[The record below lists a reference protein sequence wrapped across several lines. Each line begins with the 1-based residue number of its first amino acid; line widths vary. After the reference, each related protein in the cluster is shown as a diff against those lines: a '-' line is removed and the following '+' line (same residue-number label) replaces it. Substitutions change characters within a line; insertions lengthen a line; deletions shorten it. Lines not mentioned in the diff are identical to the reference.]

1 MVKKRRTRQRRK
13 AFLLDSNQAQQE
25 RKAPK
30 TVRNRLLNAWFRLGF
45 VRDLGRM
52 ITASRIMGLVIF
64 GMAAF
69 IVFAILSPYFDLKQI
84 VVSRDNPN
92 IEAESVQAVLADF
105 YGQNLLF
112 LDKELL
118 KDTLSE
124 VFPAFRS
131 ITISEIWPSSIS
143 LKIELSPPAY
153 TLLNQQNAEFR
164 VVSEDGV
171 ILSDKPNETL
181 PLISVVDYSKPL
193 VVGERFVDKGMLE
206 RVRLAEQIMVSQ
218 IKIPVV
224 ERELYPTARELHLI
238 SDRGTAFWIDL
249 QLDIEGQL
257 KKIDYGAN
265 QMNLFSRNV
274 EHVDLRIPNQLY
286 WKLAD

>member
-30 TVRNRLLNAWFRLGF
+30 AVRNRLLNAWFRLGF

-69 IVFAILSPYFDLKQI
+69 IVFAVFSPYFDLKQI

-92 IEAESVQAVLADF
+92 IEAEAIEAVLADF

-112 LDKELL
+112 LDKDLL
-118 KDTLSE
+118 KDTLSNA
-124 VFPAFRS
+124 FPAFRT
-131 ITISEIWPSSIS
+131 ITISEIWPASIT

-153 TLLNQQNAEFR
+153 TLLNQENADFR

-171 ILSDKPNETL
+171 ILSDKPSESL
-181 PLISVVDYSKPL
+181 PLISVFDYSKPL
-193 VVGERFVDKGMLE
+193 TVGERFVEKETLDQI
-206 RVRLAEQIMVSQ
+206 RLAEQIMTTQ
-218 IKIPVV
+218 IKIPVA
-224 ERELYPTARELHLI
+224 ERALYPTARELHLV

-265 QMNLFSRNV
+265 RMNLFSRNV

-286 WKLAD
+286 WKLVD